1 MKHIILLYS
10 ILILIFSISA
20 CSSNKKKE
28 MSPEEIARIQ
38 QKSIEVNRQVVKALQ
53 DTIALF
59 AKKNNWNMQKTG
71 TGLWYSIRRSGAA
84 DTIRKDDIVEYGYTV
99 SLLNGTV
106 CYSSDS
112 SGVKR
117 IKVGQGGVESGV
129 EEALRLMCAGDS
141 ARLLIPPHLAHGLI
155 GDQVCIPKLAILN
168 YTLVVHKRIA
178 KQY

>member
-20 CSSNKKKE
+20 CSSNKKK

-38 QKSIEVNRQVVKALQ
+38 QNLEVNRQVVKLWC
-53 DTIALF
+53 TMLF
-59 AKKNNWNMQKTG
+59 LKKIIEYAKTAW
-71 TGLWYSIRRSGAA
+71 LWYSIRRSGAA

-168 YTLVVHKRIA
+168 YTLVVHKLID